1 MDTEA
6 ILAGLNPEQRRAA
19 ETVRGPVCILAGA
32 GSGKT
37 TTITHRI
44 ANQVA
49 TAAFLPEQILAVTF
63 TDKAARELRARLAAL
78 GVERVRAATFHA
90 AALAQLSFFG
100 RVRDLKVLASKV
112 LPLRWIGNSLPL
124 PYKFTPAADLATEV
138 ERAKNRRLTPDTYLD
153 GLGGHEPP
161 IPAELMQ
168 RVFRDYERRKAD
180 NGLVDFEDLLTQAI
194 ALYEGDRDPL
204 GVVQARYRAFT
215 VDEYQ
220 DVNLLQ
226 QSLLE
231 LWVGDRDD
239 LCAVGDDYQ
248 AIYSFTGATPRHL
261 LSLPERYPNATVIR
275 LEENYRSTPQVLGLA
290 NRLVP
295 NLGGAE
301 KTLRAV
307 LEPGPDPD
315 ARGFA
320 ATADEAAHVVARVR
334 ELHAS
339 GVPYEEMAVLY
350 RTNARSALWEQAFT
364 EADVPFQGAA
374 LLERDAAKQ
383 LLKALRN
390 DESAPAAAAVRET
403 AVAHG
408 LLAAPPPRL
417 GDREETRQADLKLL
431 VELAQR
437 RPLDATV
444 ADFVADLRA
453 RFGGGSG
460 RGVHLLTLHRA
471 KGLEFDA
478 VFLPKLE
485 RRELPW
491 KRARSAEEIAEE
503 RRLLYVG
510 MTRARRWLTL
520 TWSGKPSRFLEEM
533 GIGTAAVPT
542 ADEDDPL
549 LLSLKRWRLE
559 RAREEGKP
567 AFVVFHDST
576 LAAIAAL
583 RPTSEAELRAVP
595 GVGPAKLERYGIALL
610 AAVAAGAEA
619 PAT

>member
-1 MDTEA
+1 
-6 ILAGLNPEQRRAA
+6 
-19 ETVRGPVCILAGA
+19 
-32 GSGKT
+32 
-37 TTITHRI
+37 
-44 ANQVA
+44 
-49 TAAFLPEQILAVTF
+49 
-63 TDKAARELRARLAAL
+63 
-78 GVERVRAATFHA
+78 
-90 AALAQLSFFG
+90 
-100 RVRDLKVLASKV
+100 
-112 LPLRWIGNSLPL
+112 
-124 PYKFTPAADLATEV
+124 
-138 ERAKNRRLTPDTYLD
+138 
-153 GLGGHEPP
+153 
-161 IPAELMQ
+161 
-168 RVFRDYERRKAD
+168 
-180 NGLVDFEDLLTQAI
+180 
-194 ALYEGDRDPL
+194 
-204 GVVQARYRAFT
+204 
-215 VDEYQ
+215 
-220 DVNLLQ
+220 
-226 QSLLE
+226 
-231 LWVGDRDD
+231 
-239 LCAVGDDYQ
+239 
-248 AIYSFTGATPRHL
+248 
-261 LSLPERYPNATVIR
+261 
-275 LEENYRSTPQVLGLA
+275 
-290 NRLVP
+290 
-295 NLGGAE
+295 
-301 KTLRAV
+301 V

-390 DESAPAAAAVRET
+390 DESAPAAAAVRDT

-437 RPLDATV
+437 RPPDATV
-444 ADFVADLRA
+444 ADFVTDLRA

-485 RRELPW
+485 HREVPW
-491 KRARSAEEIAEE
+491 KRARGAGEIAEE

-533 GIGTAAVPT
+533 GIGTAAVASAAVPA
-542 ADEDDPL
+542 ADDDDPL
-549 LLSLKRWRLE
+549 LLSLKRWRLD

-567 AFVVFHDST
+567 AFVVFHDTT
-576 LAAIAAL
+576 LAAIAAI
-583 RPTSEAELRAVP
+583 RPASEAELRAVP
-595 GVGPAKLERYGIALL
+595 GVGPAKIERYGAEVL
-610 AAVAAGAEA
+610 AAVAAAA
-619 PAT
+619 